1 MKCSECPWCWAEE
14 NEEYPS
20 CKYHYND
27 GYAPCEIDEKAEETE
42 DEI

>member
-1 MKCSECPWCWAEE
+1 MKCSECPWCWAEKD
-14 NEEYPS
+14 EEYPS